1 MYGARR
7 RANLSPYLPNG
18 PENLPALVYVKF
30 ECVSAGH
37 VPHARWCGNTMLFM
51 LFKLA

>member
-1 MYGARR
+1 MFLFALG
-7 RANLSPYLPNG
+7 YLAYEPTLPIDG

-37 VPHARWCGNTMLFM
+37 VPHAKGCTAL
-51 LFKLA
+51 